1 MPTAI
6 LKYLREVEKIRAAGN
21 ATEHTYRPAFKT
33 LVESFGKSI
42 TAARNLWVP
51 AVNNANTWGR
61 WAFIEISDPWDAK
74 HVIEGFLAQTSQAE
88 KGSEKC

>member
-6 LKYLREVEKIRAAGN
+6 HQYLREVGKLRAAGL
-21 ATEHTYRPAFKT
+21 ATEHTCRPAFKT
-33 LVESFGKSI
+33 LVESSGKSI
-42 TAARNLWVP
+42 AAARNLWIP
-51 AVNNANTWGR
+51 AVNNAGIWGR
-61 WAFIEISDPWDAK
+61 WAFIEIADPWDAK